1 MATIYRFVVEQKT
14 TQNSA
19 RKNNKESSG
28 ISKGST
34 AKKGKWV
41 SLLNSD
47 KGGVEANRK
56 MRAINPLINKMTNGY
71 WEKGTRL
78 GRAGL
83 GLVKKNTETGKIGL
97 SGPAIAIIIAMVINA
112 ILKFQGKERELANQ
126 LNSQNFKMLESGNTA
141 IRSDYDISVNMWNGR
156 QTYNQNK

>member
-56 MRAINPLINKMTNGY
+56 MRAINPLVNKVSHGY

-97 SGPAIAIIIAMVINA
+97 SGPAIAIIIAFVIGA
-112 ILKFQGKERELANQ
+112 ILKYNQKERQIASELNAR
-126 LNSQNFKMLESGNTA
+126 NFNALENGSGA
-141 IRSDYDISVNMWNGR
+141 IRSSYEISVNMWNGR